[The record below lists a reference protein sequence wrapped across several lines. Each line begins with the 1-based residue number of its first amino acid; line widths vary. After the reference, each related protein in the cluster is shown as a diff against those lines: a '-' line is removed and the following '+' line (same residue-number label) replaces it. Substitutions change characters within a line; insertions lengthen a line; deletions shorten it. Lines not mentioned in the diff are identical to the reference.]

1 MAARLASCLSPSDAS
16 SSTPETEFNA
26 DTDPSVR
33 SFRDAPEFARL
44 DRLAHLITL
53 CTPSEVRTLHPHHTT
68 PTHPQHSPH
77 HGMIWFLDAGVAIV
91 CNTMDGSRVAGE
103 RDSGMLAALIGQR
116 GWSYTLYFLW
126 PVLCCRLLGCW
137 AMNRCSR

>member
-53 CTPSEVRTLHPHHTT
+53 CTPSEVRTLHPHT
-68 PTHPQHSPH
+68 PH
-77 HGMIWFLDAGVAIV
+77 HPP
-91 CNTMDGSRVAGE
+91 S
-103 RDSGMLAALIGQR
+103 ALTAPR
-116 GWSYTLYFLW
+116 HDLVS
-126 PVLCCRLLGCW
+126 
-137 AMNRCSR
+137 